1 MVGCA
6 GGVNDGQWSR
16 GATVIA
22 VINQKDSELGAG
34 FACLPG
40 GLPSAKCLP
49 FGSPLLVR
57 TTHRGITA
65 S

>member
-6 GGVNDGQWSR
+6 GGVDDGQGSR
-16 GATVIA
+16 SATVI
-22 VINQKDSELGAG
+22 NPKDSELGAG

>member
-6 GGVNDGQWSR
+6 GGVDDGQGSR
-16 GATVIA
+16 GATVI
-22 VINQKDSELGAG
+22 NPKDSELGAG

>member
-6 GGVNDGQWSR
+6 GGVDDGQGSR
-16 GATVIA
+16 SAT